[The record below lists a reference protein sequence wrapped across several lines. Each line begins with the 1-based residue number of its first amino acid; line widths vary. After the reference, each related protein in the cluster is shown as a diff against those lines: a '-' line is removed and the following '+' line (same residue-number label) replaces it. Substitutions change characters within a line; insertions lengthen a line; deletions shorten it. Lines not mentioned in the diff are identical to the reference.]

1 MNKISTILVIILLV
15 TSCKSKKSVTNT
27 SDLKRLSSK
36 KIINNYYEN
45 TFDQNTIDAKIRARY
60 RDSKSS
66 MSLVIKL
73 RMEKD
78 KTIWLSATK
87 LGFPL
92 AKVKITPDRVSYYE
106 KLQRVYFDGDFSL
119 LSKWLGTELNFEE
132 VQNLLIGQSLLNL
145 EDGRYDSQIRNNMY
159 ELTPKGNNKAFNL
172 LFLFNPS
179 NFKLNS
185 QEISHVEKEQVLT
198 VSYPKYEL
206 SNGENF
212 PSEIDIK
219 VRDEKKLTHVNLDYR
234 SVEFNKKLTFP
245 FTIPKGYK
253 EIRLK

>member
-1 MNKISTILVIILLV
+1 MNKFSTILIILLV
-15 TSCKSKKSVTNT
+15 IISCKSNKSTTNT
-27 SDLKRLSSK
+27 TDLKRLSSN
-36 KIINNYYEN
+36 KIINNYN
-45 TFDQNTIDAKIRARY
+45 DNAFDQKTVDAKIRAKY
-60 RDSKSS
+60 QDKKNS
-66 MSLVIKL
+66 MTLVVKL

-87 LGFPL
+87 LGFPI

-106 KLQRVYFDGDFSL
+106 KWQRVYFDGDFSL
-119 LSKWLGTELNFEE
+119 LSKWLGTEMNFKE
-132 VQNLLIGQSLLNL
+132 VQNLLIGQSLLDL
-145 EDGRYDSQIRNNMY
+145 DDGRYDSQITNNLY
-159 ELTPKGNNKAFNL
+159 ELTPKKKNKLFNL

-185 QEISHVEKEQVLT
+185 QEISHPEKQQVLT

-206 SNGENF
+206 NKGEHF
-212 PSEIDIK
+212 PKEINIRMK
-219 VRDEKKLTHVNLDYR
+219 DEKNMTNVNLDYR

>member
-1 MNKISTILVIILLV
+1 MLVI
-15 TSCKSKKSVTNT
+15 TSCKSNKSVTNT
-27 SDLKRLSSK
+27 TDLKRLSSK

-45 TFDQNTIDAKIRARY
+45 AFDKKTINAKIRAKY
-60 RDSKSS
+60 QDTKSS
-66 MSLVIKL
+66 VTLVVKL

-87 LGFPL
+87 LGFPI
-92 AKVKITPDRVSYYE
+92 AKVKITPERVSYYE
-106 KLQRVYFDGDFSL
+106 KLQRVYFEGDFSL
-119 LSKWLGTELNFEE
+119 LNKWLGTELNFEE
-132 VQNLLIGQSLLNL
+132 VQNLLLGQSLLDL
-145 EDGRYDSQIRNNMY
+145 EDGRYDSQITNNLY
-159 ELTPKGNNKAFNL
+159 ELTPKRKNKLFNL

-185 QEISHVEKEQVLT
+185 QEISHPEKQQVLT

-206 SNGENF
+206 NDGEHF
-212 PSEIDIK
+212 PKEINIRVK
-219 VRDEKKLTHVNLDYR
+219 DEKKMTNVNLDYR
-234 SVEFNKKLTFP
+234 TVEFNKKLTFP